1 MEKIDLELKQIQ
13 LAREK
18 IALEKDLREKARREM
33 WVNSPR
39 RSLQRILSSL
49 GRVFTWIVGFF
60 TKWWLAFVGGAIA
73 LSISFGLVMWVKTTN
88 ETERQAAEQRYR
100 AAANEYVEQKCVP
113 EQCKGSAMYES
124 PCFNNWLEDGR
135 CRRDAHNEFQKIW
148 EERKKS
154 Q

>member
-60 TKWWLAFVGGAIA
+60 TKWWLAFVGGCN
-73 LSISFGLVMWVKTTN
+73 SSEYQF
-88 ETERQAAEQRYR
+88 R
-100 AAANEYVEQKCVP
+100 ARHV
-113 EQCKGSAMYES
+113 G
-124 PCFNNWLEDGR
+124 
-135 CRRDAHNEFQKIW
+135 
-148 EERKKS
+148 
-154 Q
+154 